1 MSDELTQDIKELT
14 HILQTGTGADLV
26 DHCQRKIAAGSLNPY
41 FLLAM
46 GITSFC
52 NGEAGLGIQLLERAH
67 SMAPDCREVVDVLAS
82 FYTRV
87 GRLADGLYY
96 GKLAVC
102 LKPRPDAKALVPAD
116 LSSYMTSLQTV
127 GISQHLMN
135 AEAAY
140 HLGMFEEA
148 LAQAEK
154 HLRIHASDDYCMLM
168 IARSLLELGRPF
180 AAASMM
186 RAALHHKPA
195 DPWMHAVLADAL
207 TGCARHGSALAH
219 QKLALELAGDDDRLR
234 AHVAGGLVL
243 QSGANWPVA
252 RTLLEAY
259 AADRE
264 APLRRVNAREA
275 NDTPIIG
282 LMLDQVYDSPLIN
295 CLVPVFRR
303 LEMTVLYTLNPRHD
317 HMTEALR
324 TCVMRP
330 RQAIEIDDATLGR
343 VVLGDQVSTL
353 VNFCAPSDRSAFPV
367 FKGEGAPTMIHWVT
381 NPMCDKVPGA
391 TVVFS
396 DEETAPVDRRNYG
409 AESVVPLT
417 SLLAFQFPK
426 ILAPED
432 EVLDL
437 PRHARGFPMF
447 GIHGHPARMTE
458 ESIALWARVLWAVP
472 NAHLLIGGRDDWEPD
487 LTAWG
492 LDIFAEYGVS
502 NRVHF
507 QAPLED
513 ASLPAGKAFHHM
525 VDIVLDSTPVG
536 GLTELAWDLWMGL
549 PVVSLRGDRRAG
561 RIGASILRAA
571 GRSDWIA
578 DDEAGYVAVAA
589 RLAQDPSLGEIRAGL
604 RAEVLASRLADTE
617 ALATEIADRLQ
628 NVQARRGTES

>member
-14 HILQTGTGADLV
+14 QILQSGSSAELME
-26 DHCQRKIAAGSLNPY
+26 HCQRKIAAGSLNPY

-127 GISQHLMN
+127 GISQHMIN

-140 HLGMFEEA
+140 HLGMFAEA

-154 HLRIHASDDYCMLM
+154 HLRIHSGDDYCMLM

-207 TGCARHGSALAH
+207 MGCARHGSALEH
-219 QKLALELAGDDDRLR
+219 QRLALELAGDDDRLR
-234 AHVAGGLVL
+234 SHVAGGLVL
-243 QSGANWPVA
+243 QSEANWPA
-252 RTLLEAY
+252 AKALIQAY
-259 AADRE
+259 VSDRE
-264 APLRRVNAREA
+264 APVRRVNAREPNNTA
-275 NDTPIIG
+275 FIG
-282 LMLDQVYDSPLIN
+282 LMMDQVYESPLAS

-317 HMTEALR
+317 HMTDVMR
-324 TCVMRP
+324 TSVMRP

-343 VVLGDQVSTL
+343 VVLGDQVSAL
-353 VNFCAPSDRSAFPV
+353 VNFCAPSDRAAFPV
-367 FKGEGAPTMIHWVT
+367 FKGAGAPSVVHWIT
-381 NPMCDKVPGA
+381 SPMCDKVPGA
-391 TVVFS
+391 TLVFS
-396 DEETAPVDRRNYG
+396 DEETAPIDRQTYG
-409 AESVVPLT
+409 GDSVMLLT
-417 SLLAFQFPK
+417 SLQAFEFPK

-437 PRHARGFPMF
+437 PRHGRGFAMF
-447 GIHGHPARMTE
+447 GIHGRPACMTE
-458 ESIALWARVLWAVP
+458 ESISLWARVLRAVP
-472 NAHLLIGGRDDWEPD
+472 DAHLLIGGRDDWEPE

-513 ASLPAGKAFHHM
+513 ASISADRAFHHM

-536 GLTELAWDLWMGL
+536 GMTELAWDLWMGL
-549 PVVSLRGDRRAG
+549 PVVSLRGNRRAG
-561 RIGASILRAA
+561 RTGASILRAA
-571 GRSDWIA
+571 GRPEWIA
-578 DDEAGYVAVAA
+578 DDLEGYVAIAA
-589 RLAQDPSLGEIRAGL
+589 RLASDPSLGEIRAGL
-604 RAEVLASRLADTE
+604 RAEVLASRLADTN
-617 ALATEIADRLQ
+617 ALAAEIADRLQ
-628 NVQARRGTES
+628 IVQTRRGTGA

>member
-14 HILQTGTGADLV
+14 HILQTGSSADLME
-26 DHCQRKIAAGSLNPY
+26 HCQRKIAAGSLNPY

-46 GITSFC
+46 GIISFC

-67 SMAPDCREVVDVLAS
+67 SMAPDCREVVDALAN

-127 GISQHLMN
+127 GISQHLLN
-135 AEAAY
+135 AEAAF
-140 HLGMFEEA
+140 HLGIFDEA
-148 LAQAEK
+148 LVQAEK
-154 HLRIHASDDYCMLM
+154 HLRIHTDDDYCMLM
-168 IARSLLELGRPF
+168 VARSLLELGRPF

-207 TGCARHGSALAH
+207 IGCARHGSALSH
-219 QKLALELAGDDDRLR
+219 QKLALELAGDDDRLK

-243 QSGANWPVA
+243 QSEANWPAA
-252 RTLLEAY
+252 RALIQAY
-259 AADRE
+259 TADRE

-275 NDTPIIG
+275 HDAPLIG
-282 LMLDQVYDSPLIN
+282 LMMDQVYDSPLIN

-317 HMTEALR
+317 HMTEVLR
-324 TCVMRP
+324 TSVMRP

-343 VVLGDQVSTL
+343 VVLGDQISAL
-353 VNFCAPSDRSAFPV
+353 VNFCSPSDRAAFPV
-367 FKGEGAPTMIHWVT
+367 FKGEGAPSVVHWVT
-381 NPMCDKVPGA
+381 SPMCDKVPGA
-391 TVVFS
+391 TLVFS
-396 DEETAPVDRRNYG
+396 DEETAPVDRQNYG
-409 AESVVPLT
+409 EDSVILLT

-432 EVLDL
+432 EILDL
-437 PRHARGFPMF
+437 PRHARGFAMF
-447 GIHGHPARMTE
+447 GIHGHPAGMTE
-458 ESIALWARVLWAVP
+458 ESISLWAQVLRAVP
-472 NAHLLIGGRDDWEPD
+472 DAHLLIGGRDDWEPE
-487 LTAWG
+487 LTTWG

-507 QAPLED
+507 QAPLEGM
-513 ASLPAGKAFHHM
+513 SLSADRAFHHM

-536 GLTELAWDLWMGL
+536 GMTELVWDLWMGL
-549 PVVSLRGDRRAG
+549 PVVCLRGSRRAG
-561 RIGASILRAA
+561 RAGASILRAA
-571 GRSDWIA
+571 GRSEWIA
-578 DDEAGYVAVAA
+578 DDEAGYVAIAA
-589 RLAQDPSLGEIRAGL
+589 KLAQDPSLGEIRAGQ
-604 RAEVLASRLADTE
+604 RAEILASRLADTDS
-617 ALATEIADRLQ
+617 LATEIADRLRI
-628 NVQARRGTES
+628 VQARRGTGG